1 MPEVVGVIL
10 ELFALSAENYVVF
23 LSQVWRGWASFG
35 DMRVFYVIIQ
45 GVPDSLKGMYIIV
58 VLKFRTGLMQ
68 KNDCTCTMILLKLG
82 TWRSLTKK

>member
-35 DMRVFYVIIQ
+35 DMRVFYSNTAEIWH
-45 GVPDSLKGMYIIV
+45 LAFAY
-58 VLKFRTGLMQ
+58 Q
-68 KNDCTCTMILLKLG
+68 KMTH
-82 TWRSLTKK
+82 